1 MYYGNGRTNFP
12 RLENYK
18 QALEH
23 HDSIKPIRGRAV
35 ECRPLLTCAGGRARS
50 HYAIKKGVI
59 NGVDCVSVILYA
71 TPVITYLAD
80 GEIWLEDGGYP
91 TNTTHQ
97 VMCMVLGRGHAFAVG
112 GRSILGLPYAE
123 PEREEWEVAVVQIQP
138 VPKPTNHYFAFP
150 EDAPL
155 RLTVTGTQVTVLN
168 PTPMYREYVLRG
180 NMGEVRK
187 RLAKP
192 LAYIR
197 NMAKLVEAQEVDRR
211 PSFSSQGRARELLE
225 SSDIA
230 DWYEMAKHVYAL
242 AVQQTWEYGQG
253 YVYKL
258 TRKGI
263 DTQIAKILR
272 TCYADCATE
281 LRPLPFTTC
290 PKSGDTPRN

>member
-1 MYYGNGRTNFP
+1 MYYGNNRTNFP

-35 ECRPLLTCAGGRARS
+35 ECRPLLTYAGGRARS

-59 NGVDCVSVILYA
+59 NGVDCVSVILYT

-80 GEIWLEDGGYP
+80 GEIWLEDGGFL
-91 TNTTHQ
+91 TNTTHT
-97 VMCMVLGRGHAFAVG
+97 VMCRVLGDALAVRGHSVFAVG
-112 GRSILGLPYAE
+112 GRSILHLGE
-123 PEREEWEVAVVQIQP
+123 NGHDKFFV
-138 VPKPTNHYFAFP
+138 FP

-197 NMAKLVEAQEVDRR
+197 NMAKLVEAKEVDRR
-211 PSFSSQGRARELLE
+211 SSFSSQGRARELLE

-272 TCYADCATE
+272 TCYADCVTE

-290 PKSGDTPRN
+290 PKSGDTPT

>member
-59 NGVDCVSVILYA
+59 NGVDCVSVILYV

-112 GRSILGLPYAE
+112 GRSILALGE
-123 PEREEWEVAVVQIQP
+123 NGHD
-138 VPKPTNHYFAFP
+138 KYFAFP

-180 NMGEVRK
+180 KMGEVRK
-187 RLAKP
+187 RRAKP
-192 LAYIR
+192 ITYIR
-197 NMAKLVEAQEVDRR
+197 NMAKLMEAKEVDRR
-211 PSFSSQGRARELLE
+211 SSFSSQGRARELLE

-272 TCYADCATE
+272 TCYADCVTE

>member
-97 VMCMVLGRGHAFAVG
+97 VMCRVLGDALAVRGHGVFAVG
-112 GRSILGLPYAE
+112 GRSILHLGENGHDKYFVF
-123 PEREEWEVAVVQIQP
+123 PEHDALRLEEVTREEWEP
-138 VPKPTNHYFAFP
+138 
-150 EDAPL
+150 
-155 RLTVTGTQVTVLN
+155 TVTGTQVTVLN

-211 PSFSSQGRARELLE
+211 SSFSSQGRARELLE

-272 TCYADCATE
+272 TCYADCVTE

>member
-59 NGVDCVSVILYA
+59 NGVD
-71 TPVITYLAD
+71 
-80 GEIWLEDGGYP
+80 GGYP

-97 VMCMVLGRGHAFAVG
+97 VMCRVLGDALAVRGHSVFAVG
-112 GRSILGLPYAE
+112 GRSILGLGE
-123 PEREEWEVAVVQIQP
+123 NGHD
-138 VPKPTNHYFAFP
+138 KYFAFP

-211 PSFSSQGRARELLE
+211 PSFSSQGRARELLD

-272 TCYADCATE
+272 TCYADCVTE